1 MCNPFE
7 AVVEAVEDVGIKSK
21 SGNTYITSEKGVTY
35 LGQTDAGQSL
45 VLGDDFIQAFKTVLQ
60 NLDLVLTGIGNS
72 PNIPGAAAAA
82 KVAQPIIKS
91 IEKKSAQF
99 KSNYVKTK

>member
-1 MCNPFE
+1 M
-7 AVVEAVEDVGIKSK
+7 
-21 SGNTYITSEKGVTY
+21 
-35 LGQTDAGQSL
+35 
-45 VLGDDFIQAFKTVLQ
+45 KTILN

-82 KVAQPIIKS
+82 KVAQAAIKP
-91 IEKKSAQF
+91 IEKKLNQF